1 MLKLLCIRKCYVA
14 IKHRSPPKSPQ
25 IQWRST
31 LCFLIHLQLMT
42 VQYQQHS
49 MMEGIHTFWMKTEKQ
64 HINKLQDNNCECCV
78 PNCLMYDH
86 ANNILSNQIL
96 EILCVSCIGRWTSE
110 PYQEN
115 QTFIERC
122 YQTAKLLFN
131 PIMDRSVGSL
141 TCWQLCLQHVFL
153 VLYATGHYTYFYPW
167 CYCFG
172 GVGTNPSSTDLM
184 IVSQMALLKS
194 WITSLWWHQ
203 CWEPHDVQDTLWWYL

>member
-1 MLKLLCIRKCYVA
+1 
-14 IKHRSPPKSPQ
+14 
-25 IQWRST
+25 
-31 LCFLIHLQLMT
+31 
-42 VQYQQHS
+42 
-49 MMEGIHTFWMKTEKQ
+49 MKTEKQ

-131 PIMDRSVGSL
+131 PIMNRSVGSL

-203 CWEPHDVQDTLWWYL
+203 CWEPHAVQDTLC